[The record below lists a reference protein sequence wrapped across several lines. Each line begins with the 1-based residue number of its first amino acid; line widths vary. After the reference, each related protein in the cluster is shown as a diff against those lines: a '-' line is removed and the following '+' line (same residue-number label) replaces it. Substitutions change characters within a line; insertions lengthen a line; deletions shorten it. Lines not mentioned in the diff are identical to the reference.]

1 MRNGDVSDTD
11 ITIMK
16 DQNRKRIEVY
26 DLWKNKKQNSTDRN

>member
-16 DQNRKRIEVY
+16 DQNRKRIEVC